1 MLRNVEKSKLSLK
14 KTGKEIMFN
23 QEQQQQKKPNRMKQ
37 KTGVKLIDQ

>member
-23 QEQQQQKKPNRMKQ
+23 QEQKKKPIEWNK
-37 KTGVKLIDQ
+37 KLGGSW

>member
-23 QEQQQQKKPNRMKQ
+23 QEQKKKNPIEWNK
-37 KTGVKLIDQ
+37 KLGGSW

>member
-23 QEQQQQKKPNRMKQ
+23 QEQQQKKNP
-37 KTGVKLIDQ
+37 IE

>member
-23 QEQQQQKKPNRMKQ
+23 QEQKKKPNRMKQ
-37 KTGVKLIDQ
+37 KTGGKLIDQ

>member
-23 QEQQQQKKPNRMKQ
+23 QEQKKKTNRMKQ
-37 KTGVKLIDQ
+37 KTGGKLIDQ